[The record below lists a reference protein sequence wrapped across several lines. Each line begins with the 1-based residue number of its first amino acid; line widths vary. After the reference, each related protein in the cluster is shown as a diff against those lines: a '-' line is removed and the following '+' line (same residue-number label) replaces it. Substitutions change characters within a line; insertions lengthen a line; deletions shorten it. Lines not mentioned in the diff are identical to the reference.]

1 MTGKQFRTAAAVL
14 GIAAVLVTA
23 QPVFAEES
31 TPDAPGTGVTRE
43 SQKEKFLEA
52 MDYLDSLGISPMKIV
67 DRIFGTKVSTG
78 AASAAEALENSGV
91 SESAPEE
98 STVSESTDSAATGT
112 GSLFEPIPKA
122 GDTANSAV
130 QNVKDKAQDAAKD
143 TADKAV
149 DSAATSLKD
158 RIHDWIDGLFN

>member
-43 SQKEKFLEA
+43 SEKEKFLEA

-98 STVSESTDSAATGT
+98 SADSAATGT

-130 QNVKDKAQDAAKD
+130 QNVKDKAQNAAKD

-149 DSAATSLKD
+149 DGAATSLKD

>member
-1 MTGKQFRTAAAVL
+1 MTGKQFRMAAAVL
-14 GIAAVLVTA
+14 WIAAVLVTA
-23 QPVFAEES
+23 QPVYAEENTSVTLS
-31 TPDAPGTGVTRE
+31 TGATRE
-43 SQKEKFLEA
+43 SEKKKFLEA

-67 DRIFGTKVSTG
+67 DRIFETKVSTG
-78 AASAAEALENSGV
+78 ASSAETSENSSA
-91 SESAPEE
+91 SESMPEE
-98 STVSESTDSAATGT
+98 STVSESTDSSTDGA

-130 QNVKDKAQDAAKD
+130 QNVKDKAQNAAKD

>member
-23 QPVFAEES
+23 QPVYAEES
-31 TPDAPGTGVTRE
+31 TSVTPGTGITRE

-98 STVSESTDSAATGT
+98 STDSATADAGA
-112 GSLFEPIPKA
+112 LFEPIPKA

-130 QNVKDKAQDAAKD
+130 QNVKDKAQNAAKD

-149 DSAATSLKD
+149 DGAATSLKD

>member
-14 GIAAVLVTA
+14 GIVAVLVTA

-91 SESAPEE
+91 SESTPEE
-98 STVSESTDSAATGT
+98 SADSATTGT

>member
-43 SQKEKFLEA
+43 SEKEKFLEA

-98 STVSESTDSAATGT
+98 SADSATTGT

>member
-43 SQKEKFLEA
+43 SEKEKFLEA

-67 DRIFGTKVSTG
+67 DRIFGTKDRTG
-78 AASAAEALENSGV
+78 ASSAEASEKESA
-91 SESAPEE
+91 SESTPEE

>member
-14 GIAAVLVTA
+14 GIAAVLVAA
-23 QPVFAEES
+23 QSVYAEES
-31 TPDAPGTGVTRE
+31 TSVTPGTGVTRE
-43 SQKEKFLEA
+43 SEKEKFLEA

-98 STVSESTDSAATGT
+98 STDSATADA

>member
-43 SQKEKFLEA
+43 SEKEKFLEA

-98 STVSESTDSAATGT
+98 SADSATTGT

-130 QNVKDKAQDAAKD
+130 QNVKDKAQNAAKD

>member
-43 SQKEKFLEA
+43 SEKEKFLEA

-67 DRIFGTKVSTG
+67 DRIFGTKV
-78 AASAAEALENSGV
+78 SAAEALENSGV

-149 DSAATSLKD
+149 DGAATSLKD

>member
-43 SQKEKFLEA
+43 SEKEKFLEA

-91 SESAPEE
+91 SES
-98 STVSESTDSAATGT
+98 TVSESTDSAATGT

-130 QNVKDKAQDAAKD
+130 QNVKDKAQNAAKD

>member
-1 MTGKQFRTAAAVL
+1 MAAAVL
-14 GIAAVLVTA
+14 WIAAVLVTA

-43 SQKEKFLEA
+43 SEKEKFLEA

-98 STVSESTDSAATGT
+98 SADSATTGT

-130 QNVKDKAQDAAKD
+130 QNVKDKAQNAAKD

-149 DSAATSLKD
+149 DGAATSLKD